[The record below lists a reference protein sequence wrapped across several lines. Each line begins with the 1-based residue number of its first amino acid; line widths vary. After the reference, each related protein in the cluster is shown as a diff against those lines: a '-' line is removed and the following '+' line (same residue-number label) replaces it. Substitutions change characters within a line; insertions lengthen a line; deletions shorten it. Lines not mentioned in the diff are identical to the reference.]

1 MFNRLLRLVR
11 RLRALPVQAYY
22 TLSGWRFSDLKSYVD
37 QAIGSEA
44 DSTLALL
51 ESRDPETGRPARL
64 AVITCLPP
72 DATGI
77 ANFALKQL
85 SEIDIAVDVFSQ
97 VRDVAHFLRVRAV
110 LAAHT
115 GGRVRLHPMASLL
128 ARDVTN
134 RYERLVFMLG
144 NSQHNFE
151 VYRKMETLA
160 GLGAGDRIV
169 CHLHDPCCHNVVQLG
184 KGLEP
189 GPYLAYLG
197 RLYDNPQLLA
207 NFGSENWQAHKAAV
221 DAGILGIRTLFDV
234 GVRHFIVNSEAAAR
248 IVREDLSPAESGET
262 RVDVL
267 YHPVFEPEVSRR
279 EAQPH
284 DGNLIIGTFGAPSV
298 SKGTNVVLAAVRE
311 LRRRGVKAKL
321 IIAGFDADYF
331 ADGELAR
338 AEDRAWLEL
347 AEPTTERELQL
358 DMLKCDI
365 AIQLRRT
372 NLGESSGVV
381 PSLLAL
387 GIPTIVSPIGAFA
400 EYGEAV
406 GTFDGYDPVALAD
419 LLEARPQVDEL
430 AMQRYARE
438 HSLAAFNARFL
449 SMLDLE
455 PAASPVAQITTLRAQ
470 P

>member
-1 MFNRLLRLVR
+1 MLNRLQRLAR

-51 ESRDPETGRPARL
+51 ESRDPDSGRPARL
-64 AVITCLPP
+64 AVVTCLPP

-85 SEIDIAVDVFSQ
+85 SEVDAVIDVFSQ

-144 NSQHNFE
+144 NSRHNFE
-151 VYRKMETLA
+151 VFRSMETLA
-160 GLGAGDRIV
+160 GFGAGDRIV

-197 RLYDNPQLLA
+197 RLYDNPGLLA

-248 IVREDLSPAESGET
+248 IVREDLSPAESDET

-267 YHPVFEPEVSRR
+267 YHPVFEPEVSRQQA
-279 EAQPH
+279 EPH
-284 DGNLIIGTFGAPSV
+284 DGSLIIGTFGAPSV
-298 SKGTNVVLAAVRE
+298 SKGTNIVLEAVQE

-321 IIAGFDADYF
+321 IIAGFDANYF
-331 ADGELAR
+331 ADGELAKT
-338 AEDRAWLEL
+338 EDRSWLEL

-365 AIQLRRT
+365 AVQLRRT

-406 GTFDGYDPVALAD
+406 GTFDGYDPIALAD
-419 LLEARPQVDEL
+419 LLESGPQIDQP

-438 HSLAAFNARFL
+438 HSLPHFNARLL
-449 SMLDLE
+449 SMLGLE
-455 PAASPVAQITTLRAQ
+455 AAVPPVAQITPLRAQ

>member
-1 MFNRLLRLVR
+1 MFNRLQRLAR

-37 QAIGSEA
+37 KAIGSEA

-51 ESRDPETGRPARL
+51 ESRDPDTGRRARL
-64 AVITCLPP
+64 AVVTCLPP

-85 SEIDIAVDVFSQ
+85 SEIDAVVDVFSQ

-110 LAAHT
+110 LTAHT

-128 ARDVTN
+128 ARDVTS

-151 VYRKMETLA
+151 VYRNMETLA

-248 IVREDLSPAESGET
+248 IVREDLSAAEGNET
-262 RVDVL
+262 RIDVL
-267 YHPVFEPEVSRR
+267 YHPVFEPEVSRNQA
-279 EAQPH
+279 EPH
-284 DGNLIIGTFGAPSV
+284 DGSLTIGTFGAPSV
-298 SKGTNVVLAAVRE
+298 SKGTNIVIAAVRE

-321 IIAGFDADYF
+321 IIAGFDANYF

-338 AEDRAWLEL
+338 LEDRTWLEL
-347 AEPTTERELQL
+347 AEPTNERELQL

-365 AIQLRRT
+365 AVQLRRS

-387 GIPTIVSPIGAFA
+387 GIPTIVSPIGAFG

-406 GTFDGYDPVALAD
+406 GNFEGYDPSALAD
-419 LLEARPQVDEL
+419 LLEHGSKIDDL
-430 AMQRYARE
+430 AMQRYTRD
-438 HSLAAFNARFL
+438 HSLAAFNTRLL
-449 SMLDLE
+449 SLLGLE
-455 PAASPVAQITTLRAQ
+455 PAAAPVAQITALRAQ

>member
-1 MFNRLLRLVR
+1 MFNRLLRLAR

-22 TLSGWRFSDLKSYVD
+22 TLSGWRFSDLKGYVD

-44 DSTLALL
+44 DATLALL
-51 ESRDPETGRPARL
+51 ESKDVDSGRPARL
-64 AVITCLPP
+64 AVVTCLPP

-85 SEIDIAVDVFSQ
+85 SEIDATVDVFSQ

-110 LAAHT
+110 FASHT

-128 ARDVTN
+128 SRDVTN

-144 NSQHNFE
+144 NSRHNFE
-151 VYRKMETLA
+151 VYRSMEALA
-160 GLGAGDRIV
+160 GFGAGDRIV

-248 IVREDLSPAESGET
+248 IVREDLSPAEAGET

-267 YHPVFEPEVSRR
+267 YHPVFEPEVSRH
-279 EAQPH
+279 EADPH
-284 DGNLIIGTFGAPSV
+284 EGSLIVGSFGAPSV
-298 SKGTNVVLAAVRE
+298 SKGTNIVIAAVRE

-321 IIAGFDADYF
+321 IIAGFDANYF
-331 ADGELAR
+331 ADGELAKH
-338 AEDRAWLEL
+338 EDRSWLEL

-365 AIQLRRT
+365 AVQLRRS

-387 GIPTIVSPIGAFA
+387 DIPTVVSSIGAFA
-400 EYGEAV
+400 EYGDAV
-406 GTFDGYDPVALAD
+406 QTFEGYDPIALAD
-419 LLEARPQVDEL
+419 LLENGARIDRA
-430 AMQRYARE
+430 AMQRYVRE
-438 HSLAAFNARFL
+438 HSLDAFNAHLL
-449 SMLDLE
+449 SLLGME
-455 PAASPVAQITTLRAQ
+455 PAAQLVAQVTPLRAQ

>member
-1 MFNRLLRLVR
+1 MFNRLIRLVR

-22 TLSGWRFSDLKSYVD
+22 TLSGWRFSDLKTYVD

-44 DSTLALL
+44 DATLALL
-51 ESRDPETGRPARL
+51 ESREADTGRPARL
-64 AVITCLPP
+64 AVVTCLPP

-85 SEIDIAVDVFSQ
+85 SEIDAMVDVFSQ
-97 VRDVAHFLRVRAV
+97 VRDVAQFLRVRAV
-110 LAAHT
+110 LASQT

-128 ARDVTN
+128 SRDVTN
-134 RYERLVFMLG
+134 RYERLVFVLG
-144 NSQHNFE
+144 NSRHNVE
-151 VYRKMETLA
+151 VFRSMEALA
-160 GLGAGDRIV
+160 GFGAGDRIV

-197 RLYDNPQLLA
+197 RLYANPGLLA

-221 DAGILGIRTLFDV
+221 DAGILGIRTLYDV

-248 IVREDLSPAESGET
+248 IVREDLSAAEAAEA

-267 YHPVFEPEVSRR
+267 YHPVFEPEVSRQQA
-279 EAQPH
+279 EPH
-284 DGNLIIGTFGAPSV
+284 DGSLVIGTYGAPSL
-298 SKGTNVVLAAVRE
+298 SKGTDVVIAAVRE
-311 LRRRGVKAKL
+311 LLRRGVRARL
-321 IIAGFDADYF
+321 VIAGFDANYF
-331 ADGELAR
+331 ADGELPR
-338 AEDRAWLEL
+338 HEDRSWLEL
-347 AEPTTERELQL
+347 AEPNTERELQL

-365 AIQLRRT
+365 AVQLRRS

-381 PSLLAL
+381 PTLLAL
-387 GIPTIVSPIGAFA
+387 GVPTVVSTLGAFG
-400 EYGEAV
+400 EYGDAV
-406 GTFDGYDPVALAD
+406 QTFDGTDPVALAD
-419 LLEARPQVDEL
+419 LLERGVNVDPF

-438 HSLAAFNARFL
+438 HALGAFNAQLL
-449 SMLDLE
+449 SLLGME
-455 PAASPVAQITTLRAQ
+455 PFAAPVAQVTPLRAQ

>member
-1 MFNRLLRLVR
+1 MLKRLMRLAR

-22 TLSGWRFSDLKSYVD
+22 TLSGWRFSDLKEYVD

-44 DSTLALL
+44 DATLAML
-51 ESRDPETGRPARL
+51 ESKEADSGRPARL

-85 SEIDIAVDVFSQ
+85 SEIDVPVDVFSQ
-97 VRDVAHFLRVRAV
+97 VRDVAHFLRVRAI
-110 LAAHT
+110 LAAAT
-115 GGRVRLHPMASLL
+115 GGRVKLHPMASLL
-128 ARDVTN
+128 SRDVTN
-134 RYERLVFMLG
+134 RYERLVFILG
-144 NSQHNFE
+144 NSRHNFE
-151 VYRKMETLA
+151 VFRNMERLA
-160 GLGAGDRIV
+160 GFGARDRIV

-207 NFGSENWQAHKAAV
+207 HYSSENWQAHKAAV

-248 IVREDLSPAESGET
+248 IVREDLSAADSAET

-267 YHPVFEPEVSRR
+267 YHPVFEPEVSRS
-279 EAQPH
+279 EADPH
-284 DGNLIIGTFGAPSV
+284 GGGLVVGTYGAPSH
-298 SKGTNVVLAAVRE
+298 SKGTDVVIKAVRE
-311 LRRRGVKAKL
+311 LRRRGVSARL
-321 IIAGFDADYF
+321 IIAGFDAGYF
-331 ADGELAR
+331 ADGELGTH
-338 AEDRAWLEL
+338 DDHSWIEL
-347 AEPTTERELQL
+347 DEPATERELQL

-365 AIQLRRT
+365 AVQLRRS

-381 PSLLAL
+381 PTLLSL
-387 GIPTIVSPIGAFA
+387 GVPTIVSSVGAFS
-400 EYGEAV
+400 EYGDAV
-406 GTFDGYDPVALAD
+406 ETFEGYDAVALAD
-419 LLEARPQVDEL
+419 LLAANPQIDPA
-430 AMQRYARE
+430 AMQRYVRE
-438 HSLAAFNARFL
+438 HSLGAFNHRLL
-449 SMLDLE
+449 SLLGME
-455 PAASPVAQITTLRAQ
+455 PAAPAVAQVTALRAQ

>member
-1 MFNRLLRLVR
+1 MLNRLQRLAR
-11 RLRALPVQAYY
+11 RLSALPVQAYY

-51 ESRDPETGRPARL
+51 ESRDPDSGRPARL
-64 AVITCLPP
+64 AVVTCLPP

-85 SEIDIAVDVFSQ
+85 SAANAVIDVFSQ

-115 GGRVRLHPMASLL
+115 GGNVRLHPMASLL

-144 NSQHNFE
+144 NSSHNFE
-151 VYRKMETLA
+151 VYRSMETLA
-160 GLGAGDRIV
+160 GFGAGDRIV

-197 RLYDNPQLLA
+197 RLYDNPGLLA

-248 IVREDLSPAESGET
+248 IVREDLSPAESNET

-267 YHPVFEPEVSRR
+267 YHPVFEPEVSRIQA
-279 EAQPH
+279 EPH
-284 DGNLIIGTFGAPSV
+284 GGSLIVGTFGAPSV
-298 SKGTNVVLAAVRE
+298 SKGTNIVLQAVQE

-321 IIAGFDADYF
+321 IIAGFDANYF
-331 ADGELAR
+331 ADGELAKG
-338 AEDRAWLEL
+338 ADRSWLEL

-365 AIQLRRT
+365 AVQLRRT

-400 EYGEAV
+400 EYGDAV
-406 GTFDGYDPVALAD
+406 GTFDGYDPIALAD
-419 LLEARPQVDEL
+419 LLERGPQIDQA
-430 AMQRYARE
+430 AMQRYSRE
-438 HSLAAFNARFL
+438 HSLTHFNARLL
-449 SMLDLE
+449 SMLGVEADI
-455 PAASPVAQITTLRAQ
+455 APVAQITPLRAQ

>member
-1 MFNRLLRLVR
+1 MFNRLQRLAR

-44 DSTLALL
+44 DATLALL
-51 ESRDPETGRPARL
+51 ESKDVDTGRPPRL
-64 AVITCLPP
+64 AVVTCLPP

-85 SEIDIAVDVFSQ
+85 AEIGTAVDVFSQ
-97 VRDVAHFLRVRAV
+97 VRDVAHFLRVRAI

-134 RYERLVFMLG
+134 HYERMVFMLG
-144 NSQHNFE
+144 NSRHNFE
-151 VYRKMETLA
+151 VYRSMETLA
-160 GLGAGDRIV
+160 GFGASDRIV

-197 RLYDNPQLLA
+197 RLYDNPQLLS

-248 IVREDLSPAESGET
+248 IVREDLSPAESGEA

-279 EAQPH
+279 EALPH
-284 DGNLIIGTFGAPSV
+284 DGSLTIGTFGAPSV
-298 SKGTNVVLAAVRE
+298 SKGTNVVLVAVRE

-321 IIAGFDADYF
+321 IVAGFDANYF

-338 AEDRAWLEL
+338 TEDRSWLEL

-365 AIQLRRT
+365 AVQLRLS

-387 GIPTIVSPIGAFA
+387 GIPTVVSSIGAFA
-400 EYGEAV
+400 EYGDAV
-406 GTFDGYDPVALAD
+406 QSFAGYDPVALAD
-419 LLEARPQVDEL
+419 LLQSGPKIDQP
-430 AMQRYARE
+430 AMQRYVRE
-438 HSLAAFNARFL
+438 HSLAAFNSHLL
-449 SMLDLE
+449 SLLGME
-455 PAASPVAQITTLRAQ
+455 PAAPAIAQITPLRAQ

>member
-1 MFNRLLRLVR
+1 MFNRLLRLAR

-22 TLSGWRFSDLKSYVD
+22 TLSGWRFSDLKSYVN

-44 DSTLALL
+44 DATLALL
-51 ESRDPETGRPARL
+51 ESKEVDTGRPARL
-64 AVITCLPP
+64 AVVTCLPP

-77 ANFALKQL
+77 ANFAVKQL
-85 SEIDIAVDVFSQ
+85 SEIEVPVDVFSQ
-97 VRDVAHFLRVRAV
+97 VRDVAHFLRVRAIF
-110 LAAHT
+110 ASET

-128 ARDVTN
+128 SRDVTN

-144 NSQHNFE
+144 NSRHNVE
-151 VYRKMETLA
+151 VYRSMEALA
-160 GLGAGDRIV
+160 GFGAGDRIV

-207 NFGSENWQAHKAAV
+207 SFGSENWQAHKAAV

-234 GVRHFIVNSEAAAR
+234 GVRHFIVNSDAAAR
-248 IVREDLSPAESGET
+248 IVREDLSAAEGAAT

-267 YHPVFEPEVSRR
+267 YHPVFEPEVSRS
-279 EAQPH
+279 EADPH
-284 DGNLIIGTFGAPSV
+284 QGSLVVGTFGAPSL
-298 SKGTNVVLAAVRE
+298 SKGTDVVLAAVQE

-321 IIAGFDADYF
+321 IVAGFDANYF
-331 ADGELAR
+331 ADGELAKNT
-338 AEDRAWLEL
+338 DRSWLEL
-347 AEPTTERELQL
+347 AEPTTERGLQL

-365 AIQLRRT
+365 AVQLRRS

-387 GIPTIVSPIGAFA
+387 DIPTIVSSIGAFS
-400 EYGEAV
+400 EYGDAV
-406 GTFDGYDPVALAD
+406 QTFAGYDPVALAD
-419 LLEARPQVDEL
+419 LLQSGPNIDHS
-430 AMQRYARE
+430 AMQRYVRE
-438 HSLAAFNARFL
+438 HSLAAFNAHLL
-449 SMLDLE
+449 SLLGME
-455 PAASPVAQITTLRAQ
+455 PVAPVVAQVTPLRAQ

>member
-1 MFNRLLRLVR
+1 MFNRLLRLAR

-44 DSTLALL
+44 DATLALL
-51 ESRDPETGRPARL
+51 ESKDIETGRPARL
-64 AVITCLPP
+64 AVVTCLPP

-77 ANFALKQL
+77 ANFTLKQL
-85 SEIDIAVDVFSQ
+85 SEIDVAVDVFSQ
-97 VRDVAHFLRVRAV
+97 VRSVAHFLRVRAIF
-110 LAAHT
+110 AAHT
-115 GGRVRLHPMASLL
+115 GSRVRLHPMASLL
-128 ARDVTN
+128 SRDVTN

-144 NSQHNFE
+144 NSHHNLE
-151 VYRKMETLA
+151 VYHSMESLA
-160 GLGAGDRIV
+160 GFGAGDRIV

-197 RLYDNPQLLA
+197 RLYDNPGLLA

-248 IVREDLSPAESGET
+248 IVHGDLSPAESAEA

-267 YHPVFEPEVSRR
+267 YHPVFEPEVARR
-279 EAQPH
+279 EAEPH
-284 DGNLIIGTFGAPSV
+284 DGSLVIGSFGAPSV
-298 SKGTNVVLAAVRE
+298 SKGTNILLAAVQE
-311 LRRRGVKAKL
+311 LRRRGVKARL
-321 IIAGFDADYF
+321 IIAGFDANYF
-331 ADGELAR
+331 ADGELAKH
-338 AEDRAWLEL
+338 EDRSWLEL

-365 AIQLRRT
+365 AVQLRRS

-381 PSLLAL
+381 PTLLAL
-387 GIPTIVSPIGAFA
+387 GIPTVVSTIGAFA
-400 EYGEAV
+400 EYGDAV
-406 GTFDGYDPVALAD
+406 QTFEGYDPVALAD
-419 LLEARPQVDEL
+419 LLQNGARVDPF
-430 AMQRYARE
+430 AMQRYVRE

-449 SMLDLE
+449 SVLGME
-455 PAASPVAQITTLRAQ
+455 PAVGSVAQITPLRAQ

>member
-1 MFNRLLRLVR
+1 MFNRLIRLAR

-22 TLSGWRFSDLKSYVD
+22 TLSGWRFSDLKAYVD

-44 DSTLALL
+44 DATLALF
-51 ESRDPETGRPARL
+51 ESKDVDPGHPARL
-64 AVITCLPP
+64 AVVTCLPP

-85 SEIDIAVDVFSQ
+85 SEIDASVDVFSQ
-97 VRDVAHFLRVRAV
+97 VRDVAHFLRVRAI

-128 ARDVTN
+128 SRDVTN

-144 NSQHNFE
+144 NSGHNFE
-151 VYRKMETLA
+151 VYRSMETLA
-160 GLGAGDRIV
+160 GFGAGERIV

-207 NFGSENWQAHKAAV
+207 SFGSENWQAHKAAV

-248 IVREDLSPAESGET
+248 IVREDLSASESAEA

-279 EAQPH
+279 AAEPH
-284 DGNLIIGTFGAPSV
+284 DGSLIVGSFGAPSV
-298 SKGTNVVLAAVRE
+298 SKGTDIVLAAVRE
-311 LRRRGVKAKL
+311 LRRRGVKARL
-321 IIAGFDADYF
+321 IIAGFDANYF
-331 ADGELAR
+331 ADGELAKN
-338 AEDRAWLEL
+338 EDRSWLEL

-365 AIQLRRT
+365 AVQLRRS

-387 GIPTIVSPIGAFA
+387 GVPTIVSSIGAFA
-400 EYGEAV
+400 EYGDAV
-406 GTFDGYDPVALAD
+406 QTFEGYDPVALAD
-419 LLEARPQVDEL
+419 LLLEGPKVDQL

-438 HSLAAFNARFL
+438 HSLAAFNAHLL
-449 SMLDLE
+449 SLLGME
-455 PAASPVAQITTLRAQ
+455 HAAPPLAQVTPLRAQ